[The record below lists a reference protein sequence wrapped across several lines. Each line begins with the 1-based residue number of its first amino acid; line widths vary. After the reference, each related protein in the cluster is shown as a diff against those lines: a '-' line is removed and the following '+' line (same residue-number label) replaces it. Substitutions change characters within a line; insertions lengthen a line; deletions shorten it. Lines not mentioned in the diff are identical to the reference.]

1 MIRLT
6 GRGIGVLGGS
16 IVLGVAGVVLGYP
29 ILTLIGMA
37 AFGVVVAAVLVAT
50 RRPHVLV
57 SRAVYPDRVQRGGRA
72 VARLRVHN
80 TGTRWQSE
88 FTALDRVGTE
98 QRTVTV
104 RALPPDGDAVH
115 HYDLPTDVRGRHQVG
130 PLAVHRADPL
140 GLGRSRLT
148 EGDTATLWVHP
159 RVHPIRAFTA
169 GLPRHHYEGRSTDRS
184 LSGSLDLR
192 EVREYVPGDEIR
204 HLHWKATARTGQL
217 MVRDYV
223 DPNQPKFT
231 VLLDSRPNPLFEEAV
246 ELAASLVVAAAT
258 EGHRC
263 RLVATRGVDLPTNGT
278 PGAVR
283 ELLDLLCLLR
293 PADSA
298 TLPLVPD
305 ALRAG
310 SGGSMVTVLT
320 ELSTTDHVALALLR
334 QRYPG
339 MLAIALGGSAP
350 VGIPGVRTLVARDAQ
365 DAAARWN
372 RAVAA

>member
-16 IVLGVAGVVLGYP
+16 IVLGIGGVVLGYP
-29 ILTLIGMA
+29 SLTLLGTA
-37 AFGVVVAAVLVAT
+37 AFGSVVAAVLVAT
-50 RRPHVLV
+50 RRPHVVV
-57 SRAVYPDRVQRGGRA
+57 SRQVYPDRVQRGGRA
-72 VARLRVHN
+72 VAQLRVHN
-80 TGTRWQSE
+80 TGARWQSE
-88 FTALDRVGTE
+88 FTALDRVGHGL
-98 QRTVTV
+98 RSVTV
-104 RALPPDGDAVH
+104 RALPPNGDAVY
-115 HYDLPTDVRGRHQVG
+115 HYDLPTDVRGRHEVG
-130 PLAVHRADPL
+130 PLTVHRADPL

-169 GLPRHHYEGRSTDRS
+169 GLPRHHHEGRSTDRS
-184 LSGSLDLR
+184 LGGSLDLR

-231 VLLDSRPNPLFEEAV
+231 VLLDSRPSRMFEDAV
-246 ELAASLVVAAAT
+246 ELTASLAAAAAG

-263 RLVATRGVDLPTNGT
+263 RLVTTCGVDLPTNGA

-283 ELLDLLCLLR
+283 ELLDLLCLLP
-293 PADSA
+293 PADPGA
-298 TLPLVPD
+298 LPLVPD
-305 ALRAG
+305 ALREG

-320 ELSTTDHVALALLR
+320 TMSTSDQSALALLR

-339 MLAIALGGSAP
+339 MVAIALGGRRP
-350 VGIPGVRTLVARDAQ
+350 VDIPGVRSLVAMDAQ

-372 RAVAA
+372 EVVLG